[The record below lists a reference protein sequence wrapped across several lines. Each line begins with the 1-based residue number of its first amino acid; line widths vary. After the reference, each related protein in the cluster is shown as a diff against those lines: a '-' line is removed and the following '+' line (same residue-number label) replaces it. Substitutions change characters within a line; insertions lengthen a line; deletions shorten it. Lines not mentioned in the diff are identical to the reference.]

1 MNNPQLQFLTI
12 MLNGRLAAARKDE
25 RGVSAV
31 EWVVI
36 SGLVAS
42 IAIAIFVILRQRLK
56 DQANSIELQS
66 E

>member
-42 IAIAIFVILRQRLK
+42 IAIAIFLILRDRLET
-56 DQANSIELQS
+56 QARSIDLES